1 MVVQG
6 SGYGLDLI
14 VNGERR
20 AFYICRLCQAALSQ
34 GAIKRM
40 GLDRAMTR
48 PRPSR
53 ISEKHRYGAHRTA
66 ERYTGGSILT

>member
-1 MVVQG
+1 MVRG
-6 SGYGLDLI
+6 TGYGFDLI

-20 AFYICRLCQAALSQ
+20 ASYICRLRQPALGP

-48 PRPSR
+48 PCLSR
-53 ISEKHRYGAHRTA
+53 ISKKHRYGAHGTA
-66 ERYTGGSILT
+66 ERCTGATY

>member
-1 MVVQG
+1 MMVQG
-6 SGYGLDLI
+6 TGYGLDLM
-14 VNGERR
+14 VYGERR
-20 AFYICRLCQAALSQ
+20 AFYICRLCQPALSQ

-48 PRPSR
+48 PCPSR

-66 ERYTGGSILT
+66 ERCTGAAY